1 MAFNMMYTGQRATT
15 RNFKIDLR
23 EDFPTFVDPGA
34 RDSALDDAA

>member
-1 MAFNMMYTGQRATT
+1 MMYTNQRATT

-23 EDFPTFVDPGA
+23 DAFPSFVDPNA